1 MATNIY
7 HRKTFLFS
15 GICPCVSVV
24 VYISMYGSRVYVSQ
38 GLCNPG
44 GERILP
50 PLPPYCSCIPVRKN
64 LAHVYKILTFFIVIW

>member
-7 HRKTFLFS
+7 SRMTSLFS

-24 VYISMYGSRVYVSQ
+24 VYIPMDGSRVRVSQ

-44 GERILP
+44 G
-50 PLPPYCSCIPVRKN
+50 
-64 LAHVYKILTFFIVIW
+64 